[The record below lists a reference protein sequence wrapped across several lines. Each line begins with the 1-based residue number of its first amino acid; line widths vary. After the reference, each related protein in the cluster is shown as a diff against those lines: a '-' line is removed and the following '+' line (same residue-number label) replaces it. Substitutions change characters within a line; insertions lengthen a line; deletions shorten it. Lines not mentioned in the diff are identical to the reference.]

1 MYDDEKEFRL
11 KHANITV
18 NRIRGCE
25 LDVVLETLL
34 GTPCFDEALEQ
45 IGKVR
50 TELCKLQHI
59 LDDGAS

>member
-11 KHANITV
+11 KHASITV

-45 IGKVR
+45 VGKVR